1 MTTVQSPPSRPSF
14 FRLLCHLLLPPS
26 LCSVCVQ
33 TVHSVLLCVCV
44 RAKLYVLQVLLQLG
58 SAKWLKMCVPYATFG
73 HENFATILV
82 AFTLL
87 I

>member
-14 FRLLCHLLLPPS
+14 FRLLFHLLWAPS

-33 TVHSVLLCVCV
+33 SVHSVLLCV
-44 RAKLYVLQVLLQLG
+44 RAKLNVLQVLLQLG